1 VAARLTHGLFN
12 QFRILDH
19 GFARKVIMTARPDDH
34 WGATEFSAMA
44 ADGLFAIYSR
54 ATAITARTLWT
65 VLESMTEA
73 FPGATA
79 IDDGQFVL
87 SYRDLLTAA
96 RQAGDRLASLG
107 IGAGDRIGIR
117 ITPASAELYV
127 FILAVMSV
135 GAAYVPVDVDDPAHR
150 ADLVWSAAGVRAVID
165 DRGEL
170 TWRTGR
176 HRRSPARRPV
186 PEDDAWIIF
195 TAGTTGLPEGLAV
208 THGDAAAFVD
218 ATASLFLPAR

>member
-1 VAARLTHGLFN
+1 
-12 QFRILDH
+12 
-19 GFARKVIMTARPDDH
+19 MSARPDDQ

-44 ADGLFAIYSR
+44 ADGLFAIYSG
-54 ATAITARTLWT
+54 ATATAARTLWT
-65 VLESMTEA
+65 VLESMTGT
-73 FPGATA
+73 FPGAIA

-127 FILAVMSV
+127 FILAVWSV
-135 GAAYVPVDVDDPAHR
+135 AAAYVPVDIDDPDHR
-150 ADLVWSAAGVRAVID
+150 AEFVWSVAGVRAIID

-195 TAGTTGLPEGLAV
+195 TDGPAGMPQGAAV